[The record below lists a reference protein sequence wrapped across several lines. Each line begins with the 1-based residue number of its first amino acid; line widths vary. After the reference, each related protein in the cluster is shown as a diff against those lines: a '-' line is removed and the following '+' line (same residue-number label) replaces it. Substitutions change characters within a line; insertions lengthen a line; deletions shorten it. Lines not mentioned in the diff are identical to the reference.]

1 LNWTTSGDGTFNNP
15 NAKNPVYFP
24 GNQDKL
30 NGSAT
35 LSLNGYPINPC
46 LIAQYDSK
54 VLTIII
60 TPVAN
65 AGSDVTSCGPTQ
77 LSGSVANYSTI
88 QWTTTGDGSFSNPS
102 IPNPVFTPGPGDL
115 AGSSVVLILAAQPLS
130 PCNNAA
136 SDILIYRI
144 DSPQIISDGV
154 IDKELFAGTTLLLE
168 FIAESATQGDYQW
181 YFQGELIDGQNSST
195 FFISDLDPDDAGYYY
210 CKYANDCGEVI
221 SNEALVQVLESNTQ
235 QNVLPKGWSGVSS
248 YVMPNDPAME
258 DVFGAVVDNL
268 VLISDNVGVYWPA
281 QNLNTLNDWSVTSG
295 YKIKMENNTGFNI
308 DGYTRYPPEAL
319 TIPNGWS
326 FLPVNSICAINVETF
341 FNQFPN
347 ITMIKDMANTG
358 IYWPGFNINTLQM
371 LYPGRAYHLLNNGAP
386 ITFVYPKCSLPAM
399 GYKEGHLEIQSPWN
413 EISKSPST
421 HIFGFE
427 ASVLS
432 QFQSGDIIGAFTSDG
447 DCAGILSIDEYDG
460 AQALVAFAKDPLSEA
475 NDGFNEGEIVSF
487 RVFRTSTKEEFF
499 IDVSYSAQSL
509 NAGLF
514 ANHGVS
520 IIESVEL
527 KTSSVNGIDPNDVHI
542 NIYPNPTS
550 GRVNIQLMSNQL
562 ISGEISIF
570 NINGQLAYSADF
582 TQVVQSAK
590 LNIDLS
596 ELVKGL
602 YYLRITSDR
611 FTTIE
616 KIILK

>member
-1 LNWTTSGDGTFNNP
+1 
-15 NAKNPVYFP
+15 
-24 GNQDKL
+24 
-30 NGSAT
+30 
-35 LSLNGYPINPC
+35 
-46 LIAQYDSK
+46 
-54 VLTIII
+54 
-60 TPVAN
+60 
-65 AGSDVTSCGPTQ
+65 
-77 LSGSVANYSTI
+77 
-88 QWTTTGDGSFSNPS
+88 
-102 IPNPVFTPGPGDL
+102 
-115 AGSSVVLILAAQPLS
+115 
-130 PCNNAA
+130 
-136 SDILIYRI
+136 
-144 DSPQIISDGV
+144 
-154 IDKELFAGTTLLLE
+154 
-168 FIAESATQGDYQW
+168 
-181 YFQGELIDGQNSST
+181 
-195 FFISDLDPDDAGYYY
+195 
-210 CKYANDCGEVI
+210 
-221 SNEALVQVLESNTQ
+221 
-235 QNVLPKGWSGVSS
+235 
-248 YVMPNDPAME
+248 
-258 DVFGAVVDNL
+258 
-268 VLISDNVGVYWPA
+268 
-281 QNLNTLNDWSVTSG
+281 
-295 YKIKMENNTGFNI
+295 
-308 DGYTRYPPEAL
+308 
-319 TIPNGWS
+319 
-326 FLPVNSICAINVETF
+326 
-341 FNQFPN
+341 
-347 ITMIKDMANTG
+347 MANTG